1 MKIKELNPS
10 QIVTLN
16 DFPVHHEQCLKIYF
30 RIFESGHGK
39 IVPPCPVIHKS
50 TGIPLI
56 KGSGRRIEKY
66 NQTLTNFLKRNTQS
80 AYFLLDGSHRT
91 TAATLC
97 NKKIPVLVFESD
109 KDIITAKKLVQ
120 TGELF
125 NLTTGNTIEDII
137 TILQQHFLKTLI
149 FETVAEK
156 TKRMI
161 QEKVLPKY
169 LIDSYSKRK
178 FL

>member
-1 MKIKELNPS
+1 MEIKELSPS

-16 DFPVHHEQCLKIYF
+16 DFPVHNEQCLKIYF
-30 RIFESGHGK
+30 RIFERGHGR

-66 NQTLTNFLKRNTQS
+66 NQTLTNFLKRNTQ
-80 AYFLLDGSHRT
+80 AEYFLLDGSHRT

-97 NKKIPVLVFESD
+97 YKKIPVLVFESN
-109 KDIITAKKLVQ
+109 KDIITAKKLVE

-125 NLTTGNTIEDII
+125 SLTTGNTIEDVI

-149 FETVAEK
+149 FETVTEK
-156 TKRMI
+156 TERMV
-161 QEKVLPKY
+161 QEKVLQKY
-169 LIDSYSKRK
+169 MIDYYNN
-178 FL
+178 F